1 VTRGVRR
8 ALPGPDRPLPVPATP
23 EARALDAAWTS
34 AFDTGAPFR
43 LAEELARDGWTT
55 GTVARLQELVDAAQA
70 ARSGVTRAAA
80 RPGQLA
86 ALLARTAH
94 TLMLMAP
101 LSVHAAFDWLRVLAT
116 EPVWHA
122 VDRPGGLAYA
132 GPGDRRPLDV
142 WTARVPHRL
151 APLAYAAGLAP
162 EEAARAGTLDEDDL
176 RTLAALRGHPVS

>member
-1 VTRGVRR
+1 MTRGVRR

-23 EARALDAAWTS
+23 EARALDAAWT
-34 AFDTGAPFR
+34 ATFGAGAPYR
-43 LAEELARDGWTT
+43 LAEELARDGWTP
-55 GTVARLQELVDAAQA
+55 GTVARLHDLVDAALA
-70 ARSGVTRAAA
+70 ARSGVTRAAG

-94 TLMLMAP
+94 TLVLMAP
-101 LSVHAAFDWLRVLAT
+101 LPVDAVFDWLRVLAT
-116 EPVWHA
+116 GPVWHA

-132 GPGDRRPLDV
+132 GPGERRPLDV

-151 APLAYAAGLAP
+151 APLAYAAGLTAD
-162 EEAARAGTLDEDDL
+162 EAARAGTLDEDDL